1 METGIRLRGLLDG
14 LLNNS
19 KIDYTDYRIR
29 NQVIDRIEESL
40 NSADWIELSDGTT
53 YKKVFTPTYF
63 KEQEKKLEELRKQP
77 LFRELNSEEE
87 LQFRAWARKPESFKI
102 PVKHGLRNFGY
113 INNKTC
119 EMWEGEE

>member
-63 KEQEKKLEELRKQP
+63 KEQQKELEELRKTF
-77 LFRELNSEEE
+77 L
-87 LQFRAWARKPESFKI
+87 
-102 PVKHGLRNFGY
+102 KHF
-113 INNKTC
+113 
-119 EMWEGEE
+119 